1 MTLKDDVQPLLDQY
15 VRFNGRGNVISAN
28 LTLVSII
35 EKLIAAVD
43 LKQIDN
49 LPPEGLEDPS
59 MIVSLQQLVQ
69 QVQQSNGTLPV
80 AIRTVEDKPRRGR
93 PRKQRD

>member
-1 MTLKDDVQPLLDQY
+1 MTLKDEVQPLLDQY

-43 LKQIDN
+43 LREIDK
-49 LPPEGLEDPS
+49 LAPEGIEDPS
-59 MIVSLQQLVQ
+59 MIVNLQQLVA
-69 QVQQSNGTLPV
+69 QVQQSNGTMPL
-80 AIRTVEDKPRRGR
+80 AIRTVPDKPRRGR
-93 PRKQRD
+93 PKKIRD

>member
-1 MTLKDDVQPLLDQY
+1 MTLKDEVQPLLDQY

-43 LKQIDN
+43 LKQIDK
-49 LPPEGLEDPS
+49 LAPEGIEDPS
-59 MIVSLQQLVQ
+59 MIVNLQQLVQ
-69 QVQQSNGTLPV
+69 QVQQSNGLSPM
-80 AIRTVEDKPRRGR
+80 AIRTVTEKPRRGR
-93 PRKQRD
+93 PKKQRD

>member
-43 LKQIDN
+43 LKQIDQ
-49 LPPEGLEDPS
+49 LTPESLEDS
-59 MIVSLQQLVQ
+59 SIINLQQLVQ
-69 QVQQSNGTLPV
+69 QVQQSNGTLPL
-80 AIRTVEDKPRRGR
+80 AIRTIPDKPRRGR
-93 PRKQRD
+93 PKKQRD